1 MATIATQGYNYSLR
15 DMQKCQLLWKW
26 DCSVTRQQRW
36 KLASKNRWEAFKS
49 RVQKRLGVS
58 RAAGECIWSRFG
70 QRFTDRTDRFA
81 ELSLVDFAHKA
92 TSTAGLCLCIC
103 CRAWRW
109 TWADSGYGGDSSDVQ
124 TQLKN
129 GQQIQASRCGS
140 AFAAILSD
148 RSVVTWDFA
157 AFGGDSSA
165 VQEQLKGVQQIQA
178 SNNAFCRRPC

>member
-1 MATIATQGYNYSLR
+1 MNASGVVLDRGLLIEQTGLQNFHSLTLHIR
-15 DMQKCQLLWKW
+15 PLQLQAFAYAFVAVLG
-26 DCSVTRQQRW
+26 DGSVM
-36 KLASKNRWEAFKS
+36 
-49 RVQKRLGVS
+49 
-58 RAAGECIWSRFG
+58 
-70 QRFTDRTDRFA
+70 
-81 ELSLVDFAHKA
+81 
-92 TSTAGLCLCIC
+92 
-103 CRAWRW
+103 